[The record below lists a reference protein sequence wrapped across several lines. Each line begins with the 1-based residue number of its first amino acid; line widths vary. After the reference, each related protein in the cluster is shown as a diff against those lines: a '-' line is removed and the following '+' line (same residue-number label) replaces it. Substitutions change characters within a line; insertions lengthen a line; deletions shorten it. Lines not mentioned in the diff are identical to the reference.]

1 MTKHRGNIFWGS
13 NAANATVKVIRCMN
27 LLPVILFEK
36 IVLGFLD
43 WTKYLSD
50 EHILIT
56 YNVEN
61 IKIILTKWI
70 PPTITPGN

>member
-1 MTKHRGNIFWGS
+1 MTKHRENIFWGS
-13 NAANATVKVIRCMN
+13 NAANAIVQVIRCMN

-36 IVLGFLD
+36 IFPGFLD
-43 WTKYLSD
+43 WNKYLLD

-61 IKIILTKWI
+61 IKIILTK
-70 PPTITPGN
+70 